1 MPFMI
6 EINHLYKS
14 YGKQL
19 VLDDINLSIH
29 KGEITGLLGPNG
41 AGKTTLVSIL
51 IGIMPRDKGDIFIDG
66 MDIDKNLP
74 EIQTICSIVPQ
85 NLAIYPMLSAYEN
98 LEYFGGLQG
107 LKGPKLKAR
116 IDYCTEIAS
125 LESFLKKRVHKF
137 SGGMKRRLNLA
148 IGLLNN
154 PRILY
159 LDEPTVGV
167 DTQSRNY
174 LLEMIKKINREE
186 GSTIIYTS
194 HYMEEIEQVSD
205 AIAIID
211 EGRLIL
217 NGPKEKILKQDFNLS
232 IRVGELSAALV
243 DRFKRMQAVTVQD
256 GCIRLKRDGR
266 LHDNLVEIFSL
277 LKSHA
282 VDVVDFDSRD
292 NNLEALFLKLTR
304 KSLRDA

>member
-1 MPFMI
+1 MI
-6 EINHLYKS
+6 EISNLYKS
-14 YGKQL
+14 YGKFV

-167 DTQSRNY
+167 DAQSRNY

-266 LHDNLVEIFSL
+266 LHDNLIEIFSL

>member
-1 MPFMI
+1 MI

-14 YGKQL
+14 YGQQV
-19 VLDDINLSIH
+19 VLDDINLSIQ
-29 KGEITGLLGPNG
+29 KGVITGLLGPNG

-51 IGIMPRDKGDIFIDG
+51 IGIIGRDKGEIFIDG
-66 MDIDKNLP
+66 LDLDNHLSQ
-74 EIQTICSIVPQ
+74 IQTICSIVPQ

-107 LKGPKLKAR
+107 LKGQKLKSR
-116 IDYCTEIAS
+116 IDYCTEVAS
-125 LESFLKKRVHKF
+125 LQSFLTKRVHKF

-148 IGLLNN
+148 IGLLNT
-154 PRILY
+154 PRMLY

-174 LLEMIKKINREE
+174 ILEMIKNINRKE
-186 GSTIIYTS
+186 GTTIIYTS

-205 AIAIID
+205 MIAIID

-217 NGPKEKILKQDFNLS
+217 NEPKEEILKQDFKVS
-232 IRVGELSAALV
+232 IRVGELNDALL
-243 DRFKRMQAVTVQD
+243 DRFKRTKATRVQD
-256 GCIRLKRDGR
+256 GCILLTKDENF
-266 LHDNLVEIFSL
+266 HDNLIEILSV

-282 VDVVDFDSRD
+282 VEVVDFDSRD
-292 NNLEALFLKLTR
+292 KSLETLFLNLTR
-304 KSLRDA
+304 KSLRDE

>member
-1 MPFMI
+1 MI

-14 YGKQL
+14 YGKL
-19 VLDDINLSIH
+19 VVLDDINLSIH

-116 IDYCTEIAS
+116 IDYCTEVAS
-125 LESFLKKRVHKF
+125 LESFLNKRVHKF

-217 NGPKEKILKQDFNLS
+217 NGPKEKLLKQDFNLS
-232 IRVGELSAALV
+232 IRVGELSEALV

-266 LHDNLVEIFSL
+266 FYDNLIEIFSL

-282 VDVVDFDSRD
+282 VDVIDFDSRD

>member
-1 MPFMI
+1 MI
-6 EINHLYKS
+6 EIRHLYKS

-19 VLDDINLSIH
+19 VLNDINLSIQ
-29 KGEITGLLGPNG
+29 KGVITGLLGPNG
-41 AGKTTLVSIL
+41 AGKTTLVSVL
-51 IGIMPRDKGDIFIDG
+51 IGITRRDRGEIVIDG
-66 MDIDKNLP
+66 LHLDQNLS

-107 LKGPKLKAR
+107 LNAKALQAR
-116 IDYCTEIAS
+116 IDYCTEVAS
-125 LESFLKKRVHKF
+125 LQSFLFKRVSQF

-148 IGLLNN
+148 IGLLNQ

-174 LLEMIKKINREE
+174 ILEMIKKINREE
-186 GSTIIYTS
+186 GTTIIYTS

-205 AIAIID
+205 MIAIID
-211 EGRLIL
+211 EGHLIL
-217 NGPKEKILKQDFNLS
+217 NGPKQEILKQDFKVS
-232 IRVGELSAALV
+232 IRICEMSRPLL
-243 DRFKRMQAVTVQD
+243 DRFKGITAARVQD
-256 GCIRLKRDGR
+256 DCILLARDENF
-266 LHDNLVEIFSL
+266 HDNLIEIFSV

-282 VDVVDFDSRD
+282 VEVVDLDSRD
-292 NNLEALFLKLTR
+292 NSLETLFLRLTR

>member
-1 MPFMI
+1 MI

-14 YGKQL
+14 YGQQV
-19 VLDDINLSIH
+19 VLDDINLSIQ
-29 KGEITGLLGPNG
+29 KGVITGLLGPNG

-51 IGIMPRDKGDIFIDG
+51 IGIIGRDKGEIFIDG
-66 MDIDKNLP
+66 LDLDNHLS

-107 LKGPKLKAR
+107 LKGLKLKSR
-116 IDYCTEIAS
+116 IDYCSEVAS
-125 LESFLKKRVHKF
+125 LQSFLTKRVHKF

-148 IGLLNN
+148 IGLLNT

-174 LLEMIKKINREE
+174 LLEMIKNINRKE
-186 GSTIIYTS
+186 GTTIIYTS

-205 AIAIID
+205 MIAIID

-217 NGPKEKILKQDFNLS
+217 NQPKAEILKQEHMVS
-232 IRVGELSAALV
+232 IRVGELNDALL
-243 DRFKRMQAVTVQD
+243 DRFKRTKATRIQD
-256 GCIRLKRDGR
+256 DCILLTKDGNF
-266 LHDNLVEIFSL
+266 HDNLIEILSV

-282 VDVVDFDSRD
+282 VEVIGFDSRD
-292 NNLEALFLKLTR
+292 KRLETLFLNLTR
-304 KSLRDA
+304 KSLRDE

>member
-1 MPFMI
+1 MI
-6 EINHLYKS
+6 EISHLYKS

-74 EIQTICSIVPQ
+74 GIQTICSIVPQ

-116 IDYCTEIAS
+116 IDYCTEVAS

-217 NGPKEKILKQDFNLS
+217 NGPTEKILKQDFNLS

-266 LHDNLVEIFSL
+266 LHDNLIEIFSL
-277 LKSHA
+277 LKSQA
-282 VDVVDFDSRD
+282 VDMIDFDSRD

>member
-1 MPFMI
+1 MI

-14 YGKQL
+14 YGQQV
-19 VLDDINLSIH
+19 VLDDINLSIQ
-29 KGEITGLLGPNG
+29 KGVITGLLGPNG

-51 IGIMPRDKGDIFIDG
+51 IGIITRDKGEIIIDG
-66 MDIDKNLP
+66 LDLDNHLP

-107 LKGPKLKAR
+107 LKGQKLKSR
-116 IDYCTEIAS
+116 IDYCTEVAS
-125 LESFLKKRVHKF
+125 LQSFLTKRVHKF

-148 IGLLNN
+148 IGLLNT
-154 PRILY
+154 PRMLY

-174 LLEMIKKINREE
+174 ILEMIKNINRKE
-186 GSTIIYTS
+186 GTTIIYTS

-205 AIAIID
+205 MIAIID

-217 NGPKEKILKQDFNLS
+217 NEPKEEILKQDFKVS
-232 IRVGELSAALV
+232 IRVGELNDALL
-243 DRFKRMQAVTVQD
+243 DRFKRTKATRVQD
-256 GCIRLKRDGR
+256 GCILLTKDENF
-266 LHDNLVEIFSL
+266 HDNLIEILTL

-282 VDVVDFDSRD
+282 VEVVDFDSRD
-292 NNLEALFLKLTR
+292 KSLETLFLNLTR
-304 KSLRDA
+304 KSLRDE

>member
-1 MPFMI
+1 MI

-14 YGKQL
+14 YGQQV
-19 VLDDINLSIH
+19 VLDDINLSIQ
-29 KGEITGLLGPNG
+29 KGVITGLLGPNG

-51 IGIMPRDKGDIFIDG
+51 IGIITRDKGEIIIDG
-66 MDIDKNLP
+66 LDLDNHLP

-107 LKGPKLKAR
+107 LKGQKLKSR
-116 IDYCTEIAS
+116 IDYCTEVAS
-125 LESFLKKRVHKF
+125 LQSFLTKRVHKF

-148 IGLLNN
+148 IGLLNT
-154 PRILY
+154 PRMLY

-174 LLEMIKKINREE
+174 ILEMIKNINRKE
-186 GSTIIYTS
+186 GTTIIYTS

-205 AIAIID
+205 MIAIID

-217 NGPKEKILKQDFNLS
+217 NEPKEKILKQDFKVS
-232 IRVGELSAALV
+232 IRVGELNDALL
-243 DRFKRMQAVTVQD
+243 DRFKRTKATRVQD
-256 GCIRLKRDGR
+256 GCILLTKDENF
-266 LHDNLVEIFSL
+266 HDNLIEILTL

-282 VDVVDFDSRD
+282 VEVVDFDSRD
-292 NNLEALFLKLTR
+292 KSLETLFLNLTR
-304 KSLRDA
+304 KSLRDE

>member
-1 MPFMI
+1 MI
-6 EINHLYKS
+6 EIKHLYKS

-19 VLDDINLSIH
+19 VLDDINLSIQ
-29 KGEITGLLGPNG
+29 KGVITGLLGPNG

-51 IGIMPRDKGDIFIDG
+51 IGIMARDQGEIVIDG
-66 MDIDKNLP
+66 LNLDHSLS

-107 LKGPKLKAR
+107 LKGQALKAR
-116 IDYCTEIAS
+116 IDYCTEVAS
-125 LESFLKKRVHKF
+125 LQSFLRKRVHKF

-174 LLEMIKKINREE
+174 ILEMIKKINREE
-186 GSTIIYTS
+186 GTTIIYTS

-205 AIAIID
+205 MIAIID

-217 NGPKEKILKQDFNLS
+217 NGSKEEILKQDFTVS
-232 IRVGELSAALV
+232 IRVCELNNALL
-243 DRFKRMQAVTVQD
+243 DRFQGIKAARVQGD
-256 GCIRLKRDGR
+256 CILLTRDENFN
-266 LHDNLVEIFSL
+266 DNLIEIFSA

-282 VDVVDFDSRD
+282 VEVVDFDSRD
-292 NNLEALFLKLTR
+292 KSLETLFLKLTR

>member
-1 MPFMI
+1 MI

-14 YGKQL
+14 YGQQV
-19 VLDDINLSIH
+19 VLDDISLSIP
-29 KGEITGLLGPNG
+29 KGMITGLLGPNG
-41 AGKTTLVSIL
+41 AGKTSLVSIL
-51 IGIMPRDKGDIFIDG
+51 IGIIARNQGEIFIDG
-66 MDIDKNLP
+66 LALDNHLP
-74 EIQTICSIVPQ
+74 QIKTICSIVPQ

-107 LKGPKLKAR
+107 LKGQNLKSR
-116 IDYCTEIAS
+116 IDYCTEVAS
-125 LESFLKKRVHKF
+125 LQSFLSKRVHKF

-174 LLEMIKKINREE
+174 ILEMIKKINREE
-186 GSTIIYTS
+186 GTTIIYTS
-194 HYMEEIEQVSD
+194 HYMEEIEQMSD
-205 AIAIID
+205 MIAVID

-217 NGPKEKILKQDFNLS
+217 NGPKQSILKQDYQVS
-232 IRVGELSAALV
+232 IRVSELNNALL
-243 DRFKRMQAVTVQD
+243 DRFNGIKAARVQEN
-256 GCIRLKRDGR
+256 CILLTRDEKF
-266 LHDNLVEIFSL
+266 HDNLIEIFSV

-282 VDVVDFDSRD
+282 VEVIDFDGRD
-292 NNLEALFLKLTR
+292 KNLETLFLKLTR

>member
-1 MPFMI
+1 MI

-14 YGKQL
+14 YGKL
-19 VLDDINLSIH
+19 VVLDDINLSIH

-74 EIQTICSIVPQ
+74 GIQTICSIVPQ

-232 IRVGELSAALV
+232 IRVGELSETLL
-243 DRFKRMQAVTVQD
+243 DRFKCIQAVTVQD
-256 GCIRLKRDGR
+256 GCIRLTRDGR
-266 LHDNLVEIFSL
+266 FLDNLIEIFSL
-277 LKSHA
+277 LKNHA

-292 NNLEALFLKLTR
+292 KNLETLFLKLTR

>member
-1 MPFMI
+1 MI

-14 YGKQL
+14 YGQQV
-19 VLDDINLSIH
+19 VLDDINLSIQ
-29 KGEITGLLGPNG
+29 KGVITGLLGPNG

-51 IGIMPRDKGDIFIDG
+51 IGIITRDKGEIFIDG
-66 MDIDKNLP
+66 LDLDNHLP

-107 LKGPKLKAR
+107 LKGQKLKSR
-116 IDYCTEIAS
+116 IDYCSEVAS
-125 LESFLKKRVHKF
+125 LQSFLTKRVHKF

-148 IGLLNN
+148 IGLLNT
-154 PRILY
+154 PRMLY

-174 LLEMIKKINREE
+174 ILEMIKNINRKE
-186 GSTIIYTS
+186 GTTIIYTS

-205 AIAIID
+205 MIAIID

-217 NGPKEKILKQDFNLS
+217 NEPKEKILKQDFKVS
-232 IRVGELSAALV
+232 IRLGELNDALL
-243 DRFKRMQAVTVQD
+243 DRFKRIKAARVQD
-256 GCIRLKRDGR
+256 DCILLTKDENF
-266 LHDNLVEIFSL
+266 HDNLIEILSV

-282 VDVVDFDSRD
+282 VEVVDFDSRD
-292 NNLEALFLKLTR
+292 KSLETLFLKLTR
-304 KSLRDA
+304 KSLRDE

>member
-1 MPFMI
+1 MI
-6 EINHLYKS
+6 EVNHLYKS

-19 VLDDINLSIH
+19 VLDDISLSIP
-29 KGEITGLLGPNG
+29 KGVITGLLGPNG

-51 IGIMPRDKGDIFIDG
+51 IGIIGRDQGEIFIDG
-66 MDIDKNLP
+66 LNLDRSLS

-107 LKGPKLKAR
+107 LKGQTLKAR
-116 IDYCTEIAS
+116 IDYCAEVAS
-125 LESFLKKRVHKF
+125 LHSFLGKRAHKF

-174 LLEMIKKINREE
+174 ILEMIKKINREE
-186 GSTIIYTS
+186 GTTIIYTS

-205 AIAIID
+205 MIAIID
-211 EGRLIL
+211 EGHLIL
-217 NGPKEKILKQDFNLS
+217 NGPKEEILQQDFKVS
-232 IRVGELSAALV
+232 IRVSELSNALL
-243 DRFKRMQAVTVQD
+243 DRFKGIVSARVQD
-256 GCIRLKRDGR
+256 DCILLTKDENF
-266 LHDNLVEIFSL
+266 HDNLIEIFSA
-277 LKSHA
+277 LKSNA
-282 VDVVDFDSRD
+282 VEVIDIASRD
-292 NNLEALFLKLTR
+292 KNLETFFLKITH

>member
-1 MPFMI
+1 MI
-6 EINHLYKS
+6 EVKHLYKS

-19 VLDDINLSIH
+19 VLDDINLSMQ
-29 KGEITGLLGPNG
+29 KGVITGLLGPNG
-41 AGKTTLVSIL
+41 AGKTTLVSVL
-51 IGIMPRDKGDIFIDG
+51 IGIIRRDRGDIVIDG
-66 MDIDKNLP
+66 LNLDRSLA

-98 LEYFGGLQG
+98 LQYFGGLQG
-107 LKGPKLKAR
+107 LKGQTLKAR
-116 IDYCTEIAS
+116 IDYCIGVAS
-125 LESFLKKRVHKF
+125 LQSFLSKRVHKF

-174 LLEMIKKINREE
+174 ILEMIKKINREE
-186 GSTIIYTS
+186 GTTIIYTS

-205 AIAIID
+205 MIAIID
-211 EGRLIL
+211 EGHLIL
-217 NGPKEKILKQDFNLS
+217 NGPKQAVLKQDFKVS
-232 IRVGELSAALV
+232 IRLGEPNNALI
-243 DRFKRMQAVTVQD
+243 DRFKDIPAARVQD
-256 GCIRLKRDGR
+256 DRILLTRDE
-266 LHDNLVEIFSL
+266 HFNDNLIEIFSV

-282 VDVVDFDSRD
+282 VEVIDIDSRD
-292 NNLEALFLKLTR
+292 KSLETFFLKLTR

>member
-1 MPFMI
+1 MI

-14 YGKQL
+14 YGQQV
-19 VLDDINLSIH
+19 VLDDINLSIQ
-29 KGEITGLLGPNG
+29 KGVITGLLGPNG

-51 IGIMPRDKGDIFIDG
+51 IGIITRDKGEIFIDG
-66 MDIDKNLP
+66 LDLDNHLP

-107 LKGPKLKAR
+107 LKGQKLKSR
-116 IDYCTEIAS
+116 IDYCTEVAS
-125 LESFLKKRVHKF
+125 LQSFLTKRVHKF

-148 IGLLNN
+148 IGLLNT

-174 LLEMIKKINREE
+174 ILEMIKNINRKE
-186 GSTIIYTS
+186 GTTIIYTS

-205 AIAIID
+205 MIAIID
-211 EGRLIL
+211 EGHLIL
-217 NGPKEKILKQDFNLS
+217 NGPKEEILKQDFKVS
-232 IRVGELSAALV
+232 IRVSELNDALL
-243 DRFKRMQAVTVQD
+243 DRFKRIKAVRVQD
-256 GCIRLKRDGR
+256 DCILLTKDENF
-266 LHDNLVEIFSL
+266 HDNLIEILSV

-282 VDVVDFDSRD
+282 VEVIDFDSRD
-292 NNLEALFLKLTR
+292 KSLETLFLKLTR
-304 KSLRDA
+304 KSLRDE

>member
-1 MPFMI
+1 MI

-14 YGKQL
+14 YGQQV
-19 VLDDINLSIH
+19 VLDDINLSIQ
-29 KGEITGLLGPNG
+29 KGVITGLLGPNG

-51 IGIMPRDKGDIFIDG
+51 IGIIGRDKGEIFIDG
-66 MDIDKNLP
+66 LDLDNHLS

-107 LKGPKLKAR
+107 LKGLKLKSR
-116 IDYCTEIAS
+116 IDYCSEVAS
-125 LESFLKKRVHKF
+125 LQSFLTKRVHKF

-148 IGLLNN
+148 IGLLNT

-174 LLEMIKKINREE
+174 LLEMIKNINRKE
-186 GSTIIYTS
+186 GTTIIYTS

-205 AIAIID
+205 MIAIID

-217 NGPKEKILKQDFNLS
+217 NQPKAEILKQELKVS
-232 IRVGELSAALV
+232 IRVGELNDALL
-243 DRFKRMQAVTVQD
+243 DRFKRTKATRIQD
-256 GCIRLKRDGR
+256 DCILLTKDGNF
-266 LHDNLVEIFSL
+266 HDNLIEILSV

-282 VDVVDFDSRD
+282 VEVIGFDSRD
-292 NNLEALFLKLTR
+292 KRLETLFLNLTR
-304 KSLRDA
+304 KSLRDE

>member
-1 MPFMI
+1 MI

-14 YGKQL
+14 YGQQV
-19 VLDDINLSIH
+19 VLDDINLSIQ
-29 KGEITGLLGPNG
+29 KGVITGLLGPNG

-51 IGIMPRDKGDIFIDG
+51 IGIIGRDKGEIFIDG
-66 MDIDKNLP
+66 LDLDNHLSQ
-74 EIQTICSIVPQ
+74 IQTICSIVPQ

-107 LKGPKLKAR
+107 LKGQKLKSR
-116 IDYCTEIAS
+116 IDYCTEVAS
-125 LESFLKKRVHKF
+125 LQSFLTKRVHKF

-148 IGLLNN
+148 IGLLNT
-154 PRILY
+154 PRMLY

-174 LLEMIKKINREE
+174 ILEMIKNINRKE
-186 GSTIIYTS
+186 GTTIIYTS

-205 AIAIID
+205 MIAIID

-217 NGPKEKILKQDFNLS
+217 NEPKEEILKQDFKVS
-232 IRVGELSAALV
+232 IRVGELNDALL
-243 DRFKRMQAVTVQD
+243 DRFKRTKATRVQD
-256 GCIRLKRDGR
+256 GCILLTKDENF
-266 LHDNLVEIFSL
+266 HDNLIEILTL

-282 VDVVDFDSRD
+282 VEVVDFDSRD
-292 NNLEALFLKLTR
+292 KSLETLFLNLTR
-304 KSLRDA
+304 KSLRDE

>member
-1 MPFMI
+1 MI
-6 EINHLYKS
+6 EISHLYKS
-14 YGKQL
+14 YGKL
-19 VLDDINLSIH
+19 VVLDDINLSIQ

-107 LKGPKLKAR
+107 LKGQRLKAR
-116 IDYCTEIAS
+116 IDYCTEVAS
-125 LESFLKKRVHKF
+125 LEPFLNKRVHQF

-174 LLEMIKKINREE
+174 LLEMIEKINREE

-217 NGPKEKILKQDFNLS
+217 HGPKEKILKQDFNLS
-232 IRVGELSAALV
+232 IRVGELSEALL

-256 GCIRLKRDGR
+256 GCIRLTRDGR
-266 LHDNLVEIFSL
+266 FLDNLIEIFSL

-292 NNLEALFLKLTR
+292 KNLETLFLKLTH
-304 KSLRDA
+304 KNLRDA

>member
-1 MPFMI
+1 MI
-6 EINHLYKS
+6 EIKHLYKS

-19 VLDDINLSIH
+19 VLDDINLSIQ
-29 KGEITGLLGPNG
+29 KGVITGLLGPNG
-41 AGKTTLVSIL
+41 AGKTTLVSVL
-51 IGIMPRDKGDIFIDG
+51 IGILRRDRGDIVIDG
-66 MDIDKNLP
+66 FNLDRSLS

-107 LKGPKLKAR
+107 LKGQALKAR
-116 IDYCTEIAS
+116 IDYCTEVAS
-125 LESFLKKRVHKF
+125 LQSFLRKRVHKF

-174 LLEMIKKINREE
+174 ILEMIKKINREE

-205 AIAIID
+205 MIAIID
-211 EGRLIL
+211 EGHLIL
-217 NGPKEKILKQDFNLS
+217 NGPKAEILKQDFTVS
-232 IRVGELSAALV
+232 IRVGELSNALL
-243 DRFKRMQAVTVQD
+243 DRFKDIKAARVQD
-256 GCIRLKRDGR
+256 DCIQLTRDENFN
-266 LHDNLVEIFSL
+266 DNLIEIFSV

-282 VDVVDFDSRD
+282 VEVVDFDSRD
-292 NNLEALFLKLTR
+292 KSLETLFLKLTR

>member
-1 MPFMI
+1 MI

-14 YGKQL
+14 YGQQV
-19 VLDDINLSIH
+19 VLDDINLSIQ
-29 KGEITGLLGPNG
+29 KGVITGLLGPNG

-51 IGIMPRDKGDIFIDG
+51 IGIVGRDKGEIFIDG
-66 MDIDKNLP
+66 LDLDNHLS

-107 LKGPKLKAR
+107 LKGQKLKSR
-116 IDYCTEIAS
+116 IDYCTEVAS
-125 LESFLKKRVHKF
+125 LQSFLTKRVHKF

-148 IGLLNN
+148 IGLLNT
-154 PRILY
+154 PRMLY

-174 LLEMIKKINREE
+174 ILEMIKNINRKE
-186 GSTIIYTS
+186 GTTIIYTS

-205 AIAIID
+205 MIAIID

-217 NGPKEKILKQDFNLS
+217 NEPKEEILKQDFKVS
-232 IRVGELSAALV
+232 IRVGELNDALI
-243 DRFKRMQAVTVQD
+243 DRFKRIKTARVQD
-256 GCIRLKRDGR
+256 DCILLTKDKNF
-266 LHDNLVEIFSL
+266 HDNLIEIFSV
-277 LKSHA
+277 LKNHA
-282 VDVVDFDSRD
+282 VEVIDFDSRD
-292 NNLEALFLKLTR
+292 KNLETLYLNLTR
-304 KSLRDA
+304 KSLRDE